1 MPVKSEA
8 EISQNIVSFKEYM
21 NFTIA
26 AAAIATP
33 PPVIQL
39 KCIKTLH
46 SAAAS
51 FLGLGLNY
59 GVRLRLEFQRML
71 SLTTD

>member
-1 MPVKSEA
+1 MRGG
-8 EISQNIVSFKEYM
+8 F
-21 NFTIA
+21 FTKFA
-26 AAAIATP
+26 TLAHGVAAAIATP

-51 FLGLGLNY
+51 FLGLGLSY
-59 GVRLRLEFQRML
+59 GVRLRLEF
-71 SLTTD
+71 